1 MSSIQ
6 PTVNPQ
12 VPSAERPPHRGIA
25 GLFLVVIGVVALA
38 YTLTQQ
44 DLPGVLFLPALGLL
58 FLAWGILRRQVGPL
72 VPGGVLL
79 GIGVGV
85 LVTGNDFVHS
95 GSQEHAPILLL
106 CVGLGFALITL
117 LSLLFTARRFWWPL
131 LPAALLVALSVALF
145 LGGTP
150 LEVARV
156 IGTLWSLV
164 LVEAGLFL
172 LWEWYWSGQKS

>member
-1 MSSIQ
+1 M
-6 PTVNPQ
+6 
-12 VPSAERPPHRGIA
+12 G
-25 GLFLVVIGVVALA
+25 ALA
-38 YTLTQQ
+38 YTLTQH
-44 DLPGVLFLPALGLL
+44 DLPGVLFLPALGLR
-58 FLAWGILRRQVGPL
+58 FLDWGILRRQVGPL

-79 GIGVGV
+79 GMGVGV
-85 LVTGNDFVHS
+85 LVTRKDFVYS
-95 GSQEHAPILLL
+95 GSQEHASILLL
-106 CVGLGFALITL
+106 SVGLGFALITL

-164 LVEAGLFL
+164 LVGAGLFL